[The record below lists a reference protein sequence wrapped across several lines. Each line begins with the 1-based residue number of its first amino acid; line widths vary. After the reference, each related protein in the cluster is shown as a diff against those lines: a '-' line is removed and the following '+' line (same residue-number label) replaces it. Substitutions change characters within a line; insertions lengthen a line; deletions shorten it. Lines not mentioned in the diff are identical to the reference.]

1 MDILSYT
8 AAKEARM
15 PIGSLVS
22 CFSIDHSVIPP
33 GWVHLDGSLISRAQ
47 YPLADKILGDV
58 RFFNKTP
65 TVVSTP
71 VVSSPSG
78 SSVSQPKYVSVGAV
92 HVFAFQMSKGS
103 ASSLNSLRVYRSD
116 DDGTTWTGIDLGFQ
130 GVVFVS
136 GDRVTPS
143 ILKWFGGNR
152 LVMVFSTGNNYYASL
167 SNDLGL
173 TWGAPKAI
181 GQVYTITNVLNVIA
195 DAEVITS
202 GQGYYYYL
210 LENASNRYICGQDCT
225 TGTVGISLHALSKD
239 SSYGLIAARSV
250 GSGSSELHFVTGST
264 ATANKVVF
272 NGNTFSG
279 LTSSP
284 LLPSGNNVETTSM
297 LVGGRWYCLY
307 AQSSVVVVYDI
318 TYAASAKTIIF
329 NSGTA
334 VPTEVARRR
343 FLSNTLLTTG
353 GDWFDLATATNVS
366 ISGYYAGDTNT
377 NDSTQTVAVPKQP
390 SKDVGC
396 FHHTSNTGALILR
409 GIRRANGF
417 FEKFTNTADATR
429 VLSGASALST
439 QYGGAV
445 FDHTTGEIKKV
456 EFVSNAIT
464 VSTYTQADDYANYLQ
479 LPYKPDLM
487 CCLR

>member
-78 SSVSQPKYVSVGAV
+78 SSVSEPKYVSVGAV
-92 HVFAFQMSKGS
+92 HVFAFKMSKDS
-103 ASSLNSLRVYRSD
+103 APSLNSLRVYRSD

-130 GVVFVS
+130 GVVLVS
-136 GDRVTPS
+136 GDRVTPR

-181 GQVYTITNVLNVIA
+181 GQAYTITNVLNVIA

-210 LENASNRYICGQDCT
+210 LENASNRYICGQNCT
-225 TGTVGISLHALSKD
+225 TGTVGNSLHELSKD

-264 ATANKVVF
+264 ATAKKVVF

-307 AQSSVVVVYDI
+307 VESSGAVYDI
-318 TYAASAKTIIF
+318 TDAASAKTIIF

-353 GDWFDLATATNVS
+353 GYWFDLATATNVS

-409 GIRRANGF
+409 GSRRANGF
-417 FEKFTNTADATR
+417 FEKFTDATADATR
-429 VLSGASALST
+429 VLSGSSALST